1 MKKLTSL
8 ILALAMCFALGAP
21 AFASE
26 TGSLDTELVSVLPE
40 LQMTLPDSASIIL
53 NPYRM
58 TTTQSG
64 TGIDSG
70 DRFQIMNPVFSV
82 VSNTTSKVHVSATVT
97 ASVGGNAQ
105 FVTTAVPE
113 GTAGHNVH
121 LTLTHQ
127 YHEDNNA
134 LVPYPDAA
142 SNPTNV
148 VTLSDTEQ
156 ALAWDLPAK
165 GTGSNAKSQRIDMQL
180 GGTCSDSP
188 TSEEGPWTDS
198 DTVSASFVFEV
209 TPVTDFPMITA
220 SYQNASTPGPL
231 EFKTTKPADSKSY
244 KVLKYK
250 VGSGSLTNGDSAEP
264 QVTTKWD
271 GSKVT
276 LDGTIVG
283 TGLTVT
289 ATKYVNVEVQL
300 QYENSK
306 KAGELHNVTYT
317 VKVLCFPAPQQQN
330 QQQNPNP

>member
-1 MKKLTSL
+1 MKKLASL
-8 ILALAMCFALGAP
+8 ILALAMCLALGAP

-58 TTTQSG
+58 STTQSG
-64 TGIDSG
+64 TGIESG

-105 FVTTAVPE
+105 LVTTAVPE

-127 YHEDNNA
+127 KHTDNNA
-134 LVPYPDAA
+134 VVPYPDAA

-156 ALAWDLPAK
+156 SLAWDLPPK
-165 GTGSNAKSQRIDMQL
+165 DTGSNAKSQRIDMQL

-209 TPVTDFPMITA
+209 TPVTDSPMI
-220 SYQNASTPGPL
+220 
-231 EFKTTKPADSKSY
+231 KTTYQHVAAGGTAPALTFDTAQPADSKNWSI
-244 KVLKYK
+244 KEVKI
-250 VGSGSLTNGDSAEP
+250 GSATLTLVPENDTWTG
-264 QVTTKWD
+264 K
-271 GSKVT
+271 KVT
-276 LDGTIVG
+276 ITATALSTNLDVTS
-283 TGLTVT
+283 TGYKTATVT
-289 ATKYVNVEVQL
+289 LK
-300 QYENSK
+300 YENSK
-306 KAGELHNVTYT
+306 KAGEFKEIVYT
-317 VKVLCFPAPQQQN
+317 VKVLCFPAPSTT
-330 QQQNPNP
+330 